1 MISYKVL
8 FLRVPQI
15 INKVFEMGHGFWD
28 TTEKCKVFK
37 TKLLLAFSSNSKHI
51 ATKMA

>member
-15 INKVFEMGHGFWD
+15 INKVFEMDHKFCD
-28 TTEKCKVFK
+28 TTEKCKEFK
-37 TKLLLAFSSNSKHI
+37 TKTFVGFPPKW
-51 ATKMA
+51 